1 MAERPGAPPSVA
13 LEAALKQSEKPPAD
27 TPIVR
32 GYEFV
37 QGQPVDYNRL
47 LEAMATTGFQ
57 AANFGAAVNEVNRMV
72 FTLLLSPLYTCRP
85 TDLRIVLEKSGTYLC
100 SCSSQESTRV

>member
-1 MAERPGAPPSVA
+1 MADKAGAPPTVA

-37 QGQPVDYNRL
+37 QGQPVDSNRL

-57 AANFGAAVNEVNRMV
+57 AANFGAAVKELNRMV
-72 FTLLLSPLYTCRP
+72 CALPVT
-85 TDLRIVLEKSGTYLC
+85 I
-100 SCSSQESTRV
+100 SCQNFVHV